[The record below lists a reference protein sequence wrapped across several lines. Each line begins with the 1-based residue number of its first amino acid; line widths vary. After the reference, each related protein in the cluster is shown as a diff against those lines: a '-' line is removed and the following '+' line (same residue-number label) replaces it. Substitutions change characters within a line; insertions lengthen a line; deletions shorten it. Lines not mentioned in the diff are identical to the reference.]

1 MSSDKPKP
9 KKEEPPKRENVKE
22 KVNFKSDDYLRS
34 IGLAQ
39 NKLQGGIN
47 REKAKQFEED
57 DRTRKGYQG
66 LA

>member
-1 MSSDKPKP
+1 MSSDKPKD

-47 REKAKQFEED
+47 RETATQVVDADRARRKA
-57 DRTRKGYQG
+57 QG
-66 LA
+66 TA